1 MDLTQLTITQ
11 THEGL
16 KKKDFSVLELTK
28 IYLDKI
34 QKENKE
40 IFAFL
45 TVSAELALR
54 QAKEVDE
61 KIAKKEKIDVLAG
74 VPCALK
80 DNILVEGG
88 NCTAGSKILENYIA
102 PYDATVTK
110 KLKNRGAVILG
121 KTNLDEFAMG
131 SSTENSGFGPTKNPW
146 DKTRVPGGSSG
157 GSAAAVASNMACYAL
172 GSDTGGSIRQP
183 ASFCGVVGL
192 KPTYGAISRYGL
204 IAMASSLDQIGPIAK
219 TVEDCETVF
228 EAISGKDSFDSTS
241 LDRKYKIQNTKYK
254 ILNTKIGIPKEYFI
268 RGMDSEVEKRIRGVI
283 KNYQDM
289 GAKIEEISLPHTK
302 YALATYY
309 IIVPSEIS
317 ANLARYDGIKY
328 GLSITQNSKLK
339 AQNLIDVYL
348 QSREKG
354 FGDEVTR
361 RIMLGTYTLSA
372 GYYDAYYK
380 RAQKVRTLI
389 RKDFSDAFKKVDVIL
404 TPTTPTTAFKLGEKV
419 NDPLTMYLADIFT
432 IAVNLAGLPAISVP
446 CPVRNSN
453 GPKAKEKDSP
463 KNVKKKISNGVYGKI
478 KELPIGFQII
488 GKPFEEN
495 IILEAGKAF
504 KKLSSFK

>member
-339 AQNLIDVYL
+339 
-348 QSREKG
+348 
-354 FGDEVTR
+354 T
-361 RIMLGTYTLSA
+361 
-372 GYYDAYYK
+372 
-380 RAQKVRTLI
+380 
-389 RKDFSDAFKKVDVIL
+389 
-404 TPTTPTTAFKLGEKV
+404 
-419 NDPLTMYLADIFT
+419 
-432 IAVNLAGLPAISVP
+432 
-446 CPVRNSN
+446 
-453 GPKAKEKDSP
+453 
-463 KNVKKKISNGVYGKI
+463 
-478 KELPIGFQII
+478 
-488 GKPFEEN
+488 
-495 IILEAGKAF
+495 
-504 KKLSSFK
+504 